1 MSQDNASF
9 TFLHRIEEV
18 ELNIED
24 GRWQSALAL
33 ALTLPD
39 ICGGIAFPEIVKRYR
54 DGRAVLDRNQR
65 PTRDVG
71 NQYIRWFNTYAAPF
85 FKVSAQ
91 DISPYICGERC
102 WQLRCEYLH
111 QNKGFA
117 NTEDNT
123 SIRFHLGVNCGTSV
137 CQLDRISSANSLTDI
152 RIDIEQFCRRM
163 CRAVRAYYE
172 AVHTEKDF
180 NLYNTPVLDFIK
192 ASQDEKSN
200 ATIAIMCSDSA
211 YGNGLRLVLQ
221 NLSKHILVFETPE
234 AARKELSKK
243 KPMLWIVTEPLTKQ
257 PDQPWRADKRTPVIL
272 LSNQPESEI
281 AIEKN
286 AGKLTVLPLPVLP
299 ETLRNAV
306 KAYLL
311 TKEDKK
317 LRMIIIIFSLILLL
331 LAYFLYVQKKKVISL
346 QQQISDLQSKI
357 SILEKQ
363 DLAAEQYND
372 SLRQEANTVHL
383 YASLSLEETR
393 KTSIKDKQSQIIRS
407 SEHILELLN
416 NEKV

>member
-1 MSQDNASF
+1 MIQDNASF

-71 NQYIRWFNTYAAPF
+71 NQYIRWFDTYAAPF

-117 NTEDNT
+117 NTEDN
-123 SIRFHLGVNCGTSV
+123 SPIRFHLGVNCGTSF
-137 CQLDRISSANSLTDI
+137 CQLDRIGSDNSLTDI

-163 CRAVRAYYE
+163 CQAARAYYE
-172 AVHTEKDF
+172 VEHAEKDF

-192 ASQDEKSN
+192 ASQDEQSN
-200 ATIAIMCSDSA
+200 AKIAIIKNGTNSTKPIWETHGQEQTDYSSQNAAKDSIPEQRC
-211 YGNGLRLVLQ
+211 NGCIRYATPQ
-221 NLSKHILVFETPE
+221 NCHIEMYTACVTP
-234 AARKELSKK
+234 
-243 KPMLWIVTEPLTKQ
+243 T
-257 PDQPWRADKRTPVIL
+257 
-272 LSNQPESEI
+272 
-281 AIEKN
+281 
-286 AGKLTVLPLPVLP
+286 
-299 ETLRNAV
+299 
-306 KAYLL
+306 
-311 TKEDKK
+311 
-317 LRMIIIIFSLILLL
+317 
-331 LAYFLYVQKKKVISL
+331 
-346 QQQISDLQSKI
+346 
-357 SILEKQ
+357 
-363 DLAAEQYND
+363 
-372 SLRQEANTVHL
+372 
-383 YASLSLEETR
+383 
-393 KTSIKDKQSQIIRS
+393 
-407 SEHILELLN
+407 
-416 NEKV
+416 